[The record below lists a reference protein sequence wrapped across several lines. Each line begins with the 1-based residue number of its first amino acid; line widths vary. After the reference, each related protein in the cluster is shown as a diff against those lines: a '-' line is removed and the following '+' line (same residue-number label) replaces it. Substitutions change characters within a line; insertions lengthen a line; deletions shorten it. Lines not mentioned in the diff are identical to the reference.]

1 MINYIGPLVDFLW
14 PITIL
19 EKMWLKKKSSSVQS
33 LHTWSKLA
41 GFLESSEPYM
51 HRKIQ
56 SLREQ
61 TWPWTAHVILK
72 GFVKCNFLYYRT
84 SKAFCSLQEIKY
96 FEGKKDNSGN
106 IFAFLGKKW
115 KDEDVLTTK
124 APTLDMTDVNVD
136 GAQDVLRHIRRRR
149 KDIYQKPSGWQ
160 SGTLKDLT
168 TSLVNGNQPWPS
180 TWTHGCLGCSNLKKL
195 ESNAF
200 PGRLP
205 TALPAPR
212 GRHRSAFPV
221 CPTSLCSPGINPRY
235 RGIDE
240 QAENSPRC
248 YNGGCAPRW
257 IELLMIMHR
266 LCRVVEFITKD
277 NFLHENTLMEK
288 NGYIKEKQDE

>member
-1 MINYIGPLVDFLW
+1 
-14 PITIL
+14 
-19 EKMWLKKKSSSVQS
+19 MWLKKKSSSVQS

-212 GRHRSAFPV
+212 GGTGPLFLFAPPPSALLAL
-221 CPTSLCSPGINPRY
+221 T
-235 RGIDE
+235 RGIE
-240 QAENSPRC
+240 VSMSKQKTLLGVTMEAVPP
-248 YNGGCAPRW
+248 NGLNCW
-257 IELLMIMHR
+257 R
-266 LCRVVEFITKD
+266 LCIDSVGWWSLLQRTTFFMKIP
-277 NFLHENTLMEK
+277 
-288 NGYIKEKQDE
+288 